1 MFQINSSSLAGKL
14 KSKYGCQNLTIN
26 KRGLFQIH
34 GIPYSILFC
43 WRMIC
48 SITGLIWSLSR
59 RAIIC
64 GIKLPDQMQ
73 SCTWSQTANH
83 VLKEV
88 WGNENLKLVKET
100 YETCPSFIVFE
111 HGNLC
116 TCDIVSDK
124 ILADISMA
132 EPPLRH
138 NKSFD
143 HWKLCP
149 KCHPAEFGWAEDD
162 QFGVH
167 SIQRLTLFTDTTA
180 TLPAAVSS
188 HDLGDFTKV
197 CIRSFS
203 CLLHHLKGLWW
214 QTVVEIFILT

>member
-48 SITGLIWSLSR
+48 SITGLIWSLSQ

-64 GIKLPDQMQ
+64 GIKLLDQMQ

-116 TCDIVSDK
+116 V
-124 ILADISMA
+124 
-132 EPPLRH
+132 
-138 NKSFD
+138 
-143 HWKLCP
+143 
-149 KCHPAEFGWAEDD
+149 
-162 QFGVH
+162 
-167 SIQRLTLFTDTTA
+167 TLWVT
-180 TLPAAVSS
+180 
-188 HDLGDFTKV
+188 
-197 CIRSFS
+197 RY
-203 CLLHHLKGLWW
+203 W
-214 QTVVEIFILT
+214 QTFQWQSLPSATISHSTIGNSAQNVTLQSLDELRMINLVFTQSRDWLYSLMPLPPCHLQFLHTVWEISQKCASDL